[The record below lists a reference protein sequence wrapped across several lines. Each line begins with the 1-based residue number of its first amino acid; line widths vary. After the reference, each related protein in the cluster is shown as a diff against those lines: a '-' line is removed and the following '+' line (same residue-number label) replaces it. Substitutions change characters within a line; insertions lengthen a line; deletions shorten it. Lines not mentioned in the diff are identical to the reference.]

1 MDFFKKEN
9 VNIAY
14 EYIADTP
21 RTAVYLYLA
30 PEKTPLS
37 GVHVILGNLL
47 MKGTKTRTG
56 EALASELENLGIEVS
71 VDSRAD
77 FLKVS
82 ILCLDEDI
90 ETAFDIVNDF
100 MLNSTF
106 ETFEKEVFKFKNETT
121 ASLDSAVTK
130 ASDAY
135 YREIFKGHIY
145 GVTNTKI
152 METIDNMTVGDVIS
166 YHKSLLEGR
175 KIVSVATGNKDK
187 DFLVN
192 LVTSKLTCMKSEF
205 EPVSITE
212 PVNKKSGKLIKIAKN
227 DAKQAQ
233 IFQGWIV
240 DGINTE
246 DCPKLAVLDGVLG
259 ASGLSSR
266 LFVELRDKRG
276 LAYTV
281 RSNYK
286 TSKQGA
292 CFVLYI
298 GTEPANIKKSL
309 DGFKSEIQR
318 LIDEPPT
325 EDEIKGAI
333 ENYTGKYKYF
343 YTQTNA
349 QIASSNGGNY
359 INGFGF
365 DYDKKLLEKIAKVTK
380 DDVVEAARKYL
391 SDDPVTVVL
400 APEEYLKF

>member
-14 EYIADTP
+14 ECIADTP

-77 FLKVS
+77 FLKIS